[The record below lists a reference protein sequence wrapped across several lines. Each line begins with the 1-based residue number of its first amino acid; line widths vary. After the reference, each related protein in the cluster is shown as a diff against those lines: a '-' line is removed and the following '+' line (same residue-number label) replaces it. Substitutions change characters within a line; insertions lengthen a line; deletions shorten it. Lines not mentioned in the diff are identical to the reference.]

1 MPVETVK
8 SAGFF
13 TFGTGIVVGL
23 GAAFAMRATMPR
35 ATEMVGL
42 MLQKMGFELGDMLL
56 ALWDP
61 EATYQQTAALP
72 GSATKALT
80 GKKKRLNDKP
90 RAAVM
95 AKAARSGVEPIL
107 KFPKIHR
114 STLRTSGKSPKLSA
128 TRRGPRTRAAV
139 GLN

>member
-1 MPVETVK
+1 MPVETAK
-8 SAGFF
+8 SAGIF
-13 TFGTGIVVGL
+13 TFGTGIIVGL

-35 ATEMVGL
+35 ATEFVGL

-72 GSATKALT
+72 GSGSRSPGK
-80 GKKKRLNDKP
+80 KKKRLTDHA
-90 RAAVM
+90 RATVTSKTAHNGTE
-95 AKAARSGVEPIL
+95 SIL
-107 KFPKIHR
+107 KLPKIRR
-114 STLRTSGKSPKLSA
+114 STLRTSGKSPKLPSA
-128 TRRGPRTRAAV
+128 RRGVKARAIV

>member
-1 MPVETVK
+1 MPLENTK

-72 GSATKALT
+72 GSGIRPPA
-80 GKKKRLNDKP
+80 GKKKRLTKP

-95 AKAARSGVEPIL
+95 AKAARNGAEPIL
-107 KFPKIHR
+107 KFPKIRR
-114 STLRTSGKSPKLSA
+114 STLRTNGKSPKLPS
-128 TRRGPRTRAAV
+128 TRRGIKTRATV